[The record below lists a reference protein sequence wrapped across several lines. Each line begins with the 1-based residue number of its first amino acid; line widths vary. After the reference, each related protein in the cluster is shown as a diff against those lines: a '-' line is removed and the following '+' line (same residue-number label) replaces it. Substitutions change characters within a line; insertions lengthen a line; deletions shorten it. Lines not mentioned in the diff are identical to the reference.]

1 MTELDRELLAALQTT
16 RQAELQ
22 TVAELTA
29 AVKQMSYVL
38 TVFADA
44 LLDMA
49 EGNREAKQRAREIFR
64 TLKQGIQGEP
74 HGDTTQPTH

>member
-1 MTELDRELLAALQTT
+1 LIAALERN

-22 TVAELTA
+22 AATELTA
-29 AVKQMSYVL
+29 AVKQMSHAL

-49 EGNREAKQRAREIFR
+49 EGNREANQRAREIFR
-64 TLKQGIQGEP
+64 AIKEGTY
-74 HGDTTQPTH
+74 GDTAQPTR

>member
-1 MTELDRELLAALQTT
+1 MTELEKELLAALQTT

-29 AVKQMSYVL
+29 DVKQMSYVL
-38 TVFADA
+38 TTFADA

-49 EGNREAKQRAREIFR
+49 EGNREANQRAREIFR
-64 TLKQGIQGEP
+64 AIKEQGEP
-74 HGDTTQPTH
+74 HGDSTETAR

>member
-1 MTELDRELLAALQTT
+1 MTELEKELLATLQTT

-38 TVFADA
+38 TTFADA

-49 EGNREAKQRAREIFR
+49 EGNREANERAREIFR
-64 TLKQGIQGEP
+64 ELKSRHQEGA
-74 HGDTTQPTH
+74 HGDTA